1 MPPQLPSP
9 LAAARVAGGALG
21 ICSHESVPSSGYS
34 GKGEQQ
40 GISGQQECY
49 LRGSKQSKKIKKKLL
64 RTATVAGVG
73 FSARAARMGGWLCP
87 ASHQQQSQQA
97 VWFGGVPERA

>member
-34 GKGEQQ
+34 GKREQK
-40 GISGQQECY
+40 GINGQQECY
-49 LRGSKQSKKIKKKLL
+49 LRGSKQSKKKNKKK
-64 RTATVAGVG
+64 
-73 FSARAARMGGWLCP
+73 
-87 ASHQQQSQQA
+87 
-97 VWFGGVPERA
+97 